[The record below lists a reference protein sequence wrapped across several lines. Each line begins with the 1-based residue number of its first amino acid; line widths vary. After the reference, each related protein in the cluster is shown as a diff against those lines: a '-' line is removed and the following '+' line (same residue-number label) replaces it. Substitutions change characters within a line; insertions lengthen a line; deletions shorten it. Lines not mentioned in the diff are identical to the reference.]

1 VTVFNV
7 LFVTSFSS
15 RSQRRR
21 IDYRNRREVAA
32 KMRRGATAAVADK
45 MLSTKRKN
53 VEKTFKEMSKSKNV
67 DVKVFKAGDAVDV
80 NVAVAVPDLVIIS
93 NDDVINMIII
103 IIRVCK
109 RSNVAS
115 FNLYLICQFYEEFIL
130 NSHIVSFMKIYLM

>member
-1 VTVFNV
+1 
-7 LFVTSFSS
+7 
-15 RSQRRR
+15 
-21 IDYRNRREVAA
+21 
-32 KMRRGATAAVADK
+32 MRRGATAAVADK

-93 NDDVINMIII
+93 NDDVINLIII

-115 FNLYLICQFYEEFIL
+115 FNLY
-130 NSHIVSFMKIYLM
+130 